1 MTAALIPGATI
12 DQIEAARAACL
23 AKFAEARQLVCEA
36 HDLAAVAAPI
46 GCYDLPDLARRDGR
60 SARDPEAFNDEVR
73 RALDRDI
80 WSYLLRVTQLETL
93 MDQTA
98 KDEFH
103 RQVENDPPPATAANC
118 RATVERLI
126 AESADIFKRGIATAF
141 SKLDRR
147 FRSHDGFKLG
157 SRVVLTY
164 FQDNFAIVSRTREDT
179 LMDIERTFAVLEGKP
194 QPERSGGILGALV
207 LARPRGFTAQ
217 AYEATSRYFRVRVFK
232 NGNAHVWFTR
242 DDLLARVNLLLAEYY
257 GAALGAGVDAA
268 SGATQAEHSAQPNR
282 TPARNFGF
290 FPTPAAVAARAF
302 EAAGIGMPQTWS
314 GTYPR
319 LNILEPSAGRGDLA
333 KPLTAA
339 GHKVTCVEIQAAFA
353 AELGG
358 QGHARTVRGDV
369 FDMTPADL
377 GQFDR
382 IVMNPPFDGQ
392 RDIDHVNHAVQFLA
406 PGGVLVAIMSAS
418 VEFRENHKAVA
429 FRQRIERM
437 RGRIIDLPDGAFRE
451 SGTMVNT
458 VLVTLR
464 AAERKAP
471 S

>member
-1 MTAALIPGATI
+1 MTATLIPSATI
-12 DQIEAARAACL
+12 DQIEAARVACL
-23 AKFAEARQLVCEA
+23 SKFAQARQLVNEA
-36 HDLAAVAAPI
+36 HRLAAVAAPI
-46 GCYDLPDLARRDGR
+46 GRYDLPDLARLD
-60 SARDPEAFNDEVR
+60 ARAARGLDAFNEEVR

-80 WSYLLRVTQLETL
+80 WMYLLRVTQLETL

-98 KDEFH
+98 KAEFH

-126 AESADIFKRGIATAF
+126 AESGDIFKRGIATAF

-164 FQDNFAIVSRTREDT
+164 FQDNFGIASRTREDT
-179 LMDIERTFAVLEGKP
+179 LIDIERTFAVLEAKP
-194 QPERSGGILGALV
+194 QPERSGGILGALE
-207 LARPRGFTAQ
+207 LARPRGLTAQ
-217 AYEATSRYFRVRVFK
+217 AYEATSPYFRVRVFK

-257 GAALGAGVDAA
+257 GAALGAGADAVR
-268 SGATQAEHSAQPNR
+268 GAARAAYSAEPNR
-282 TPARNFGF
+282 TPARDFGF

-302 EAAGIGMPQTWS
+302 EAASIGMPQTWS

-319 LNILEPSAGRGDLA
+319 LSILEPSAGRGDLA

-339 GHKVTCVEIQAAFA
+339 GHKVTCVEIQAALA
-353 AELGG
+353 AELSG
-358 QGHARTVRGDV
+358 QGHARTVRGDF

-382 IVMNPPFDGQ
+382 IVMNPPFDGR
-392 RDIDHVNHAVQFLA
+392 RDIDHVNHALQFLA
-406 PGGVLVAIMSAS
+406 PGGVLVAIMSAG
-418 VEFRENHKAVA
+418 VEFRENHKAVV
-429 FRQRIERM
+429 FREMIERM
-437 RGRIIDLPDGAFRE
+437 GGRIIDLPDGSFRE

-458 VLVTLR
+458 ILVTLR
-464 AAERKAP
+464 ACAP
-471 S
+471 NPR

>member
-1 MTAALIPGATI
+1 MTAALIPSAMI
-12 DQIEAARAACL
+12 DQIEAARTACL
-23 AKFAEARQLVCEA
+23 AKFAQARQLVSQA
-36 HDLAAVAAPI
+36 HELAAVAAPI
-46 GCYDLPDLARRDGR
+46 GRHDLPDLARRDTR
-60 SARDPEAFNDEVR
+60 AARGLDAFNEEVR

-80 WSYLLRVTQLETL
+80 WMHLLRVTQLETL

-98 KDEFH
+98 KAEFH

-126 AESADIFKRGIATAF
+126 AESGDIFKRGIATAF

-164 FQDNFAIVSRTREDT
+164 FQDTFGIVSRTRENT

-194 QPERSGGILGALV
+194 QPERSGGIVGALG
-207 LARPRGFTAQ
+207 LAQPRGLRVQ
-217 AYEATSRYFRVRVFK
+217 AYEATSPYLRVRVFK

-257 GAALGAGVDAA
+257 GAALGAGADAVR
-268 SGATQAEHSAQPNR
+268 GAARAEHSAQPNR

-302 EAAGIGMPQTWS
+302 EAADVGTPETRS

-319 LNILEPSAGRGDLA
+319 LSILDPSAGRGDLA

-339 GHKVTCVEIQAAFA
+339 GHKVTCVEIQAALSN
-353 AELGG
+353 ELGG
-358 QGHARTVRGDV
+358 QGHARTVHGDF
-369 FDMTPADL
+369 FDMTLTDL

-382 IVMNPPFDGQ
+382 IVMNPPFDGR

-418 VEFRENHKAVA
+418 VEFRETPKAIV
-429 FRQRIERM
+429 FRQMIERM
-437 RGRIIDLPDGAFRE
+437 GGRIIDLPDGSFRE

-464 AAERKAP
+464 ARAP
-471 S
+471 NSS